1 MSFSK
6 ITNYAGILHK
16 CWKVLFELSLQYLAD
31 RRLLL
36 CGFLHRWGSLTRREI
51 AETTLG
57 FNRSHTPELQFS
69 AYPLGGGVGD
79 VQMDAAY
86 LRARSTRYR
95 AQADATDNLQSRHE
109 LLRTADRFW
118 EIAADVDR
126 RVAKEALSRLSCE
139 LPANQR
145 PWPANI
151 MARLWRQ
158 PRSNSSGTPVAA
170 SAGVVRMWSAALT
183 AIGMM
188 AEN

>member
-1 MSFSK
+1 
-6 ITNYAGILHK
+6 
-16 CWKVLFELSLQYLAD
+16 
-31 RRLLL
+31 
-36 CGFLHRWGSLTRREI
+36 
-51 AETTLG
+51 
-57 FNRSHTPELQFS
+57 
-69 AYPLGGGVGD
+69 
-79 VQMDAAY
+79 MDAAY

-118 EIAADVDR
+118 EIAAAVDR
-126 RVAKEALSRLSCE
+126 RVAKEALSRLSSE
-139 LPANQR
+139 LAANQR

-158 PRSNSSGTPVAA
+158 PRSNSSVA

-188 AEN
+188 AET